1 MNLGHSDASSIG
13 VRGGTLS
20 GPAGLAAAL
29 GPGALIVF
37 LGFNA
42 GAFYPGTTGLMAVL
56 VLVALLGRVTL
67 AVAPAA
73 GASRAGALV
82 LAALALLA
90 TLSLL
95 SATWSSAPGRALA
108 DWDRV
113 LLYAALFALGAS
125 VPYTRGRLRVAL
137 WSVGV
142 GIVVVVGTGVLSRV
156 APDVLHTQP
165 DRGDERLSYPLSY
178 WNGLGLLGCVGM
190 LLALHA
196 TSDPDEPRAVRVLGA
211 AVLPVLA
218 LGVELTL
225 SRGALA
231 AGVVGL
237 VVYVLVARPRGLVLG
252 GLAAV
257 APAAVV
263 VLAGS
268 RADLLTS
275 SASRTARAAAQ
286 GHSLALV
293 LIAVIIAA
301 ALLRFSALR
310 VEARVA
316 RADRSWR
323 VATRGLAALA
333 AVMVLAALALGAPAA
348 IGRQYHR
355 FIDAAPVADT
365 SGAARFT
372 QVGNN
377 GRLAHWRVALDTWR
391 DHPLLGT
398 GAGTYENEWARRRDT
413 TTSVVNA
420 HSVAL
425 GILSDLGVAGLG
437 LLLLALGG
445 LGVGVARRVRGRDRA
460 VQAALLA
467 ALVAWA
473 LQSGIDWTWELPGA
487 SAWVFPLGGLAL
499 ARRRES
505 GAALRPPGS
514 TGRLVAGVGLLVLA
528 LTPAFMALSQR
539 SLDEAVAALH
549 RRDCATAIDR
559 ALASSGT
566 LGARPEPY
574 EVLGFCDVRIGR
586 PQLGE
591 LMLRQAAERDP
602 GSWEYQYGLAI
613 VRGAGGQDPRPA
625 LRRARELNPLSPL
638 VREATAAFGRAKG
651 PAGWRRA
658 ALRAKLP

>member
-1 MNLGHSDASSIG
+1 MNSGHSDGSSIG
-13 VRGGTLS
+13 VREGTLS
-20 GPAGLAAAL
+20 GPAGLLAAL

-67 AVAPAA
+67 AFAPAA

-82 LAALALLA
+82 LVALALLA
-90 TLSLL
+90 ALSLL
-95 SATWSSAPGRALA
+95 SSIWSSAPGRALA

-113 LLYAALFALGAS
+113 LLYAALFALGGS
-125 VPYTRGRLRVAL
+125 VPYTRGRLRIGL

-156 APDVLHTQP
+156 APDVLHTRP
-165 DRGDERLSYPLSY
+165 DVVDERLSYPLSY

-196 TSDPDEPRAVRVLGA
+196 TSDPDEPRPVRVLAA
-211 AVLPVLA
+211 AVLPLLA

-225 SRGALA
+225 SRGAVA
-231 AGVVGL
+231 AGAVGL
-237 VVYVLVARPRGLVLG
+237 VVYVLLARPRGLVLG
-252 GLAAV
+252 GLAAGV
-257 APAAVV
+257 PAAVIAF
-263 VLAGS
+263 AGS

-275 SASRTARAAAQ
+275 EASRTAAAASQ

-293 LIAVIIAA
+293 LVAA
-301 ALLRFSALR
+301 TLAAGLLRFSALG
-310 VEARVA
+310 VEARFA
-316 RADRSWR
+316 RADARWR
-323 VATRGLAALA
+323 VATRAFAGLAA
-333 AVMVLAALALGAPAA
+333 AVVLGAVVLGAPAGIA
-348 IGRQYHR
+348 RQYHH
-355 FIDAAPVADT
+355 FVSGAPVDA
-365 SGAARFT
+365 SGTARFT
-372 QVGNN
+372 QVGDN

-413 TTSVVNA
+413 DLTVVHA
-420 HSVAL
+420 HSVEL
-425 GILSDLGVAGLG
+425 GMLSDLGLAGLG
-437 LLLLALGG
+437 LLLVTLGG
-445 LGVGVARRVRGRDRA
+445 LAVGVARRARGRDRA

-473 LQSGIDWTWELPGA
+473 LHSATDWTWELPGA
-487 SAWVFPLGGLAL
+487 SAWVFGLGGLAL
-499 ARRRES
+499 ARRR
-505 GAALRPPGS
+505 GTGVGLRPLGS
-514 TGRLVAGVGLLVLA
+514 TARLVAGVGLLVLG
-528 LTPAFMALSQR
+528 LTPALMALSQGK
-539 SLDEAVAALH
+539 LDEAVAALRARH
-549 RRDCATAIDR
+549 CSTAIDR
-559 ALASSGT
+559 ALASSST

-586 PQLGE
+586 PELGE
-591 LMLRQAAERDP
+591 LMLRRAAERDP
-602 GSWEYQYGLAI
+602 GSWEYRYGLAI
-613 VRGAGGQDPRPA
+613 VRGAAGQDPRPA
-625 LRRARELNPLSPL
+625 LRLARELNPLSPL
-638 VREATAAFGRAKG
+638 VREATAAFRRAKG

>member
-1 MNLGHSDASSIG
+1 MNSGHSDGSSIG

-29 GPGALIVF
+29 GPGALVVF

-56 VLVALLGRVTL
+56 VLLALLGRVTL
-67 AVAPAA
+67 ALAPAA

-90 TLSLL
+90 ALSLL
-95 SATWSSAPGRALA
+95 SSIWSGAPGRALA

-125 VPYTRGRLRVAL
+125 VPYTRGRVRVAL
-137 WSVGV
+137 WSVGA
-142 GIVVVVGTGVLSRV
+142 GILVVVGTGVLSRV
-156 APDVLHTQP
+156 APDVLHTRP
-165 DRGDERLSYPLSY
+165 DVVDERLSYPLSY

-196 TSDPDEPRAVRVLGA
+196 TADPDEPRPVRVLAA
-211 AVLPVLA
+211 AVLPLLA

-231 AGVVGL
+231 AGAVGL

-252 GLAAV
+252 GLAAGV
-257 APAAVV
+257 PAAVV
-263 VLAGS
+263 AFAGS

-275 SASRTARAAAQ
+275 EASRTAAAAAQ

-293 LIAVIIAA
+293 LVAATLGA
-301 ALLRFSALR
+301 ALLRFSALA
-310 VEARVA
+310 VEARFA
-316 RADRSWR
+316 RADARWR
-323 VATRGLAALA
+323 VATRAFAALA
-333 AVMVLAALALGAPAA
+333 AGLVLAGLVLGAPAA

-355 FIDAAPVADT
+355 FVDAAPVPDT

-413 TTSVVNA
+413 DLTVVHA
-420 HSVAL
+420 HSVEL
-425 GILSDLGVAGLG
+425 GMLSDLGLAGLG
-437 LLLLALGG
+437 LLLVALVGLA
-445 LGVGVARRVRGRDRA
+445 VGVARRARGRDRA

-467 ALVAWA
+467 AFVAWA
-473 LQSGIDWTWELPGA
+473 LHSATDWTWELPGA
-487 SAWVFPLGGLAL
+487 SAWVFGLGGLAL
-499 ARRRES
+499 ARRR
-505 GAALRPPGS
+505 GAGTVLRPPGS
-514 TGRLVAGVGLLVLA
+514 TARVVAGVGLLVLA
-528 LTPAFMALSQR
+528 LTPATMALSQGT
-539 SLDEAVAALH
+539 LDEAVAALRARH
-549 RRDCATAIDR
+549 CSTAIDR
-559 ALASSGT
+559 ALASSST

-591 LMLRQAAERDP
+591 LMLRQAAKRDP

-613 VRGAGGQDPRPA
+613 VRGAGGRDPRPA